1 MSNDF
6 FFSFPFIKV
15 RIFVLLLCLPFL
27 SLNQELVLFLKFSL
41 GGWTSVKRERDRER
55 ERERTCADAG
65 NHADEFVSQ
74 YYICWHFLC
83 LTTFNVLGFLIFF
96 PENLRF
102 VAPEKEWREQ
112 ILWKKG
118 LANWH
123 CWVSY
128 SIWMLKNDKKM
139 ERNVKLFHLICCRNL
154 VEDKIWCNLLKSYAF
169 SKCSFSQIGKLLISL
184 NF

>member
-41 GGWTSVKRERDRER
+41 GGWTSVKRERER

-83 LTTFNVLGFLIFF
+83 LTTINVLGFLIFF
-96 PENLRF
+96 PEILRF

-112 ILWKKG
+112 IPWKKG
-118 LANWH
+118 WQIDIAECHILFGFWKMIRKWKEMLN
-123 CWVSY
+123 Y
-128 SIWMLKNDKKM
+128 FIWF
-139 ERNVKLFHLICCRNL
+139 V
-154 VEDKIWCNLLKSYAF
+154 VEI
-169 SKCSFSQIGKLLISL
+169 
-184 NF
+184 

>member
-41 GGWTSVKRERDRER
+41 GGWTSVKREREKER
-55 ERERTCADAG
+55 ACADAG

-83 LTTFNVLGFLIFF
+83 LTTINVLGFLIFF
-96 PENLRF
+96 PEILRF

-112 ILWKKG
+112 IPWKKG
-118 LANWH
+118 WQIDIAECHILFG
-123 CWVSY
+123 CWKMIRKWKEMLNY
-128 SIWMLKNDKKM
+128 FIWF
-139 ERNVKLFHLICCRNL
+139 V
-154 VEDKIWCNLLKSYAF
+154 VEI
-169 SKCSFSQIGKLLISL
+169 
-184 NF
+184 

>member
-41 GGWTSVKRERDRER
+41 GGWTSVKREREKER
-55 ERERTCADAG
+55 ACADAG

-83 LTTFNVLGFLIFF
+83 LTTINVLGFLIFF
-96 PENLRF
+96 PEILRF

-112 ILWKKG
+112 IPWKKG
-118 LANWH
+118 WQIDIAECHILFGFWKMIRKWKEMLN
-123 CWVSY
+123 Y
-128 SIWMLKNDKKM
+128 FIWF
-139 ERNVKLFHLICCRNL
+139 V
-154 VEDKIWCNLLKSYAF
+154 VEI
-169 SKCSFSQIGKLLISL
+169 
-184 NF
+184 

>member
-41 GGWTSVKRERDRER
+41 GRWTSVKRERER
-55 ERERTCADAG
+55 ERESLCGCWKSCRWICVTILYLLAFSLFDHYQCVRFFDIFSWKFEVCSSWKGMKRTDTV
-65 NHADEFVSQ
+65 E
-74 YYICWHFLC
+74 
-83 LTTFNVLGFLIFF
+83 
-96 PENLRF
+96 
-102 VAPEKEWREQ
+102 
-112 ILWKKG
+112 KG

-128 SIWMLKNDKKM
+128 SIWILKNDKKM

-169 SKCSFSQIGKLLISL
+169 SKFSFSQIGKLLISL